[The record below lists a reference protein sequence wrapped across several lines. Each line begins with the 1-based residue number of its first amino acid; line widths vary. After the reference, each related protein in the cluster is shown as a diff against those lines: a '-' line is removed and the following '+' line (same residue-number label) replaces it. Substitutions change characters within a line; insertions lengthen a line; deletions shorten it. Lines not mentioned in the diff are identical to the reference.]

1 MGTDIKDVEHMITE
15 NGPKLDPITAQ
26 LLKNELQQEQ
36 ARKAEAAR
44 KFTPPVRIRRPWLGE
59 ISWKRHKAKRSK
71 KRRAAKKAARQTIRA
86 QRRA

>member
-1 MGTDIKDVEHMITE
+1 MITE
-15 NGPKLDPITAQ
+15 NGPKLDPITEQ
-26 LLKNELQQEQ
+26 LLKNKLQQEQ

-44 KFTPPVRIRRPWLGE
+44 KFAPPVRIRRPWLGE